1 MARSYQVR
9 GGLTLLSFIF
19 GLLFFSGTATAATWS
34 ASFPVTGQTCSQGS
48 HELNAKGLPKVL
60 DPDSSSISRYKVF
73 NAACGDST
81 IEGGAIR
88 LMCSSYS
95 TNSYLTNI
103 EEKTDGIGTISI
115 TAATNGKWRYSSVQP
130 HTPATVQISPDGRR
144 WEDVGSFHPYGAIN
158 LGDLKYREFRFEVN
172 DPNMRYFRIGRWRG
186 VPNWPCQSFL
196 SITDLKVTTPAKKKS
211 GTVTDEYVYV
221 VDGMRG
227 QIKKFDTEGNLLL
240 KWGRLDRSWTA
251 RGGVF
256 RPDSLIGLHGIA
268 VDSKG
273 HVYVVDGGHG
283 KIHKFDGDGKFLNF
297 VGGEEVCSLRGG
309 RWYRGRIVGA
319 KKVCSR
325 DFPRTSGAGGIS
337 GIAIDSTDNLY
348 IAVKVRHEIQK
359 IDPEGNFVLKFGKYS
374 SSQDWGTKP
383 PGGYFRHSGNMRSL
397 GGIAIDSQDNV
408 FVVDG
413 ADGRIQKFNSS
424 GQFLREIT
432 GPQSCRRN
440 RRWES
445 AEFCGAGFA
454 RDTSPGMQ
462 GIAIDSQD
470 NLYLAEGA
478 SHQILKFDSDH
489 YLVKKWG
496 GQGCGRG
503 QFQRGGSGVSG
514 VAIDQEDNV
523 YVATSGGS
531 CNKHQIQ
538 KFDQDGKV
546 IKDWNG
552 LIGYQIGYGGLQGI
566 AVGGVSSSSSK
577 DSEEGECTGEEESK
591 DYFVYVADT
600 HNHRIQKFD
609 AEGNFVLQWGNI
621 GRYGSHSR
629 SYSYGKKPPGG
640 LFFYPHD
647 VAADNKGN
655 VYVADTANNRIQ
667 KFDAN
672 GTFITHWGRGDLNYP
687 TGVGVDPEGNVWVA
701 DYSSQLVRKYDS
713 NGKLLLTWPP
723 GKTYSR
729 ARSWIQTEA
738 GRWRPMFLHPRDVAI
753 DKTGNVYVLEFDR
766 GRVQKLDSSG
776 KMLTIFGSRTSIY
789 PDTICWRRA
798 GCWNS
803 APGRFGMPRRIA
815 IDNAGNVLVTDGHRI
830 QKFSPAGKL
839 LQKIGRGGGYWSRS
853 TRNGEFNGPT
863 GIAVGPDGKIFVV
876 EEENNRVQ
884 VFDEEE
890 AYLKKWGSSGR
901 GNSRFQAPAG
911 LAIGSGG
918 GGSSKP
924 PFITPNCE
932 EDVTGSGAPVTTDAR
947 GSGGGTTLYL
957 TQYSARDWTG
967 DLKSYEIKGG
977 GQICEEEDC
986 PPPVWSAAAG
996 LDSGGVSESTRVL
1009 LTWGK
1014 PNAKAEDPKTDSD
1027 GVAFHWD
1034 NLWATQQSDLRIE
1047 NDGSCGTVD
1056 TAEDRLDY
1064 LRGDESEK
1072 SLRER
1077 KSLLGAIVH
1086 SRAIYVGDPILD
1098 WPGAGYAA
1106 FKAKHQR
1113 REPVIYVGAND
1124 GALHGFRA
1132 KDGKEVIGYFPASL
1146 FDTGSGSGLHYFTSD
1161 DYQHSY
1167 YVDGTP
1173 AVSDAFIKTHAI
1185 GSPRWHT
1192 VLVST
1197 LRGGGRGLF
1206 AVDVTNPALFTEAN
1220 ARSLVLWE
1228 FNSSHDPHLGYTF
1241 SEPTIAHL
1249 NNGRWAAIIGNG
1261 YEDTADDKTGG
1272 QAQLFILY
1280 LDGGVDG
1287 TWTEGKDY
1295 LRLTTGTGSTS
1306 ERNGLGTPAVVD
1318 LNGDGMVDRVY
1329 AGDLAG
1335 KLWAFD
1341 LTDKVQANWAVA
1353 HGSKTGP
1360 KPLFEATA
1368 ATGKAQPITVE
1379 PIIMRQLGAGGGPRP
1394 NLMVFFGTGK
1404 YILEEDKGNTDP
1416 QSFYGVW
1423 DRGDSNLTR
1432 KNLAKQKILVETVR
1446 PQGKGRVLEPDLTV
1460 DYAGANGSIEY
1471 GWYLDLPEKG
1481 ERVVSDAKSRGQIV
1495 HFNSII
1501 PDPEDCAFGG
1511 SGWMMSVAAHNG
1523 GSPQKDSPAFDF
1535 DEDGAITMAGDTVEF
1550 HKKRY
1555 AYAGKKFEGDKGE
1568 PTGPT
1573 IVATGGQHLR
1583 YTAGTKTDEG
1593 DEVEAQMLE
1602 KLKGLAGR
1610 LSWQQMYPEIF
1621 LP

>member
-115 TAATNGKWRYSSVQP
+115 TAATNGKWRHLSVQP

-503 QFQRGGSGVSG
+503 QFQRRGSGVSG

-609 AEGNFVLQWGNI
+609 AEGNFVLQWGEW
-621 GRYGSHSR
+621 GGQYRYGN
-629 SYSYGKKPPGG
+629 KPKGG
-640 LFFYPHD
+640 TFAYPYD

-655 VYVADTANNRIQ
+655 VYVADFANHRIQ

-672 GTFITHWGRGDLNYP
+672 GTFISQWGNPNEAFGHGSGDLAYP
-687 TGVGVDPEGNVWVA
+687 TGVGVDPDGNVWVA
-701 DYSSQLVRKYDS
+701 DHTNQLVKKYDS

-723 GKTYSR
+723 GKTYPS
-729 ARSWIQTEA
+729 ARSWIRSAT
-738 GRWRPMFLHPRDVAI
+738 GRWRPMFLHPRDVAV
-753 DKTGNVYVLEFDR
+753 DKAGNVYVLEFDR
-766 GRVQKLDSSG
+766 ARVQKLDSSG
-776 KMLTIFGSRTSIY
+776 KLITTFGTPTSKTKY
-789 PDTICWRRA
+789 PDANCWRRA
-798 GCWNS
+798 DCWNN

-815 IDNAGNVLVTDGHRI
+815 IDNEGNVLVTDGNRI
-830 QKFSPAGKL
+830 QKFSSAGSL
-839 LQKIGRGGGYWSRS
+839 LKGWGRRGSGKGQF
-853 TRNGEFNGPT
+853 GAPT
-863 GIAVGPDGKIFVV
+863 GIAVGPDGKIFAV
-876 EEENNRVQ
+876 EEENNRLQ
-884 VFDEEE
+884 TFDEKG
-890 AYLKKWGSSGR
+890 AYLKKWGSKGR
-901 GNSRFQAPAG
+901 SNSQFQAPLG

-918 GGSSKP
+918 GSSSIP

-947 GSGGGTTLYL
+947 GSGGGTVLYL

-967 DLKSYEIKGG
+967 DLKSYQIKDG
-977 GQICEEEDC
+977 GQPDNTTK
-986 PPPVWSAAAG
+986 WSAAAG
-996 LDSGGVSESTRVL
+996 LDGGGISESTRVL

-1014 PNAKAEDPKTDSD
+1014 PNAKAKDPKTDSD
-1027 GVAFHWD
+1027 GVAFQWD

-1047 NDGSCGTVD
+1047 NDGSCGTVAI
-1056 TAEDRLDY
+1056 AEDRLAY

-1072 SLRER
+1072 GFRKR

-1098 WPGAGYAA
+1098 WPDVDYSA
-1106 FKAKHQR
+1106 FKATHR
-1113 REPVIYVGAND
+1113 DRDPVIYVGAND
-1124 GALHGFRA
+1124 GALHGFSA

-1146 FDTGSGSGLHYFTSD
+1146 FDTGSSSGLHYFTNP
-1161 DYQHSY
+1161 DYKHHY
-1167 YVDGTP
+1167 LVDGSP
-1173 AVSDAFIKTHAI
+1173 AVSDAYIRTQLSGK
-1185 GSPRWHT
+1185 REWRT

-1206 AVDVTNPALFTEAN
+1206 AVDVTNPALFTEGN
-1220 ARSLVLWE
+1220 AKALVLWE
-1228 FNSSHDPHLGYTF
+1228 FNNTHDAHLGYTF
-1241 SEPTIAHL
+1241 SEPTIARM
-1249 NNGRWAAIIGNG
+1249 NNGRWAAIVGNG

-1272 QAQLFILY
+1272 QAQLFVIY

-1287 TWTEGKDY
+1287 AWTEGKDY
-1295 LRLTTGTGSTS
+1295 LRITTGSGSTGK
-1306 ERNGLGTPAVVD
+1306 RNGLATPAVLD
-1318 LNGDGMVDRVY
+1318 LNGDATVDRVY
-1329 AGDLAG
+1329 AGDLEG
-1335 KLWAFD
+1335 NLWAFD
-1341 LTDKVQANWAVA
+1341 LSSRLPVEWKVAT
-1353 HGSKTGP
+1353 GSKARP
-1360 KPLFEATA
+1360 RPLFKA
-1368 ATGKAQPITVE
+1368 ADDTGTVQPITVE
-1379 PIIMRQLGAGGGPRP
+1379 PVVFRQQLAPAAP
-1394 NLMVFFGTGK
+1394 NPNVMVFFGTGK
-1404 YILEEDKGNTDP
+1404 YILEGDKSSVAP
-1416 QSFYGVW
+1416 QTFYGIW

-1432 KNLAKQKILVETVR
+1432 SNLTSQKILFESAR
-1446 PQGKGRVLEPDLTV
+1446 PSGRGRVIDPNLEV
-1460 DYAGANGSIEY
+1460 DYLWLKNKHY
-1471 GWYLDLPEKG
+1471 GWYLDLPTPG
-1481 ERVVSDAKSRGQIV
+1481 ERVVSDPKIRGNTIY
-1495 HFNSII
+1495 FNTII
-1501 PDPEDCAFGG
+1501 PDPDDCAFGG
-1511 SGWMMSVAAHNG
+1511 EGWMMSVALFNG
-1523 GSPQKDSPAFDF
+1523 GSPPKDSPAFDF
-1535 DEDGAITMAGDTVEF
+1535 NEDGAITVAGDTVEF
-1550 HKKRY
+1550 RNERY
-1555 AYAGKKFEGDKGE
+1555 AYSGKMFEKGGE
-1568 PTGPT
+1568 PTGPS

-1583 YTAGTKTDEG
+1583 YTVGTETDEAT
-1593 DEVEAQMLE
+1593 EVEADLLE
-1602 KLKGLAGR
+1602 EIQRLSGR
-1610 LSWQQMYPEIF
+1610 ISWQQMYPEINF
-1621 LP
+1621 QN